1 MRIQTCAISEGM
13 AQSAAVL
20 NHAPHHKDA
29 AILNERAPCEECRQ
43 RVRCAEL
50 NLACEEYADYQNGK
64 TKAPSSK
71 ARRAPAASIYGALF
85 SPPKEPRLRAVR
97 ESKF

>member
-20 NHAPHHKDA
+20 KDA